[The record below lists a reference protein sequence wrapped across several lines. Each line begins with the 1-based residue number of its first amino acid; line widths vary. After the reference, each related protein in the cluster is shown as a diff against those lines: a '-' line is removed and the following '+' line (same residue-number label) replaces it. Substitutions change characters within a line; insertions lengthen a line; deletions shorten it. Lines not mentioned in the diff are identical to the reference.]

1 MGSSHSRAR
10 GEGRMGCL
18 LSIAALLVA
27 AALAYKLVPVYY
39 ADSNLADYAADEAG
53 LHPIPAL
60 EAMVRAKAEELQI
73 PEALEEGAISIR
85 TTGSPSKGACT
96 IVLDYTQPVDLYG
109 IYPMA
114 ITTRKAITR
123 AYADLR

>member
-1 MGSSHSRAR
+1 
-10 GEGRMGCL
+10 MGCL

-39 ADSNLADYAADEAG
+39 ADSNLADYAADVAGEAG

-96 IVLDYTQPVDLYG
+96 IVLDYTQTVDLYG